1 MMVDD
6 GSSIQRRLADLRIF
20 QRLHEVPVTDR
31 ATQSPAVA
39 LKSLNDALAV
49 APPDYRDYLVE
60 AVACYEQGLY
70 RAAILMVW
78 AATVEYLYIV
88 ASDDPDRIK
97 DLEAANFARFRTSR
111 TYRQIK
117 KKDDFLYL
125 GEANWLQLAEDA
137 GLMNRNARQ
146 MLIERLN
153 LRNRCGHPTKYKPGR
168 EETVVFIE
176 SLLLNILSGRM
187 LNR

>member
-1 MMVDD
+1 MLNDSGV
-6 GSSIQRRLADLRIF
+6 QRRLAALRTF
-20 QRLHEVPVTDR
+20 QRLHETAVTDR

-39 LKSLNDALAV
+39 LRSLNDAVAA

-60 AVACYEQGLY
+60 AVTCYEHGLY
-70 RAAILMVW
+70 RAGILMVW
-78 AATVEYLYIV
+78 AAAMEHLYIV
-88 ASDDPDRIK
+88 ASDHSGGIK
-97 DLEAANFARFRTSR
+97 ALEAANVSRFGNSK

-125 GEANWLQLAEDA
+125 GEASWLQAAEDA

-146 MLIERLN
+146 MLTERLN

-168 EETVVFIE
+168 EETVIFIE
-176 SLLLNILSGRM
+176 SLLLNVLSGQM
-187 LNR
+187 LNW

>member
-1 MMVDD
+1 MLND
-6 GSSIQRRLADLRIF
+6 SSVQRRLAALRTFQDL
-20 QRLHEVPVTDR
+20 HAAPVTDR

-39 LKSLNDALAV
+39 LKSLNDALSA

-60 AVACYEQGLY
+60 TVTCYEQGLY
-70 RAAILMVW
+70 RAGILMVW
-78 AATVEYLYIV
+78 AAAVEHLYIV
-88 ASDDPDRIK
+88 ASDHPGGIK
-97 DLEAANFARFRTSR
+97 ALEAANVARFGNSK

-125 GEANWLQLAEDA
+125 GEASWLQLAEDA

-146 MLIERLN
+146 MLTERLN

-168 EETVVFIE
+168 EETVIFIE
-176 SLLLNILSGRM
+176 SLLLNVLSGRM
-187 LNR
+187 LNW

>member
-1 MMVDD
+1 MVDD
-6 GSSIQRRLADLRIF
+6 SSVWRRLTALRTF
-20 QRLHEVPVTDR
+20 QQLHEAPVTDR

-39 LKSLNDALAV
+39 LKSLNDALAA

-60 AVACYEQGLY
+60 AVTCYEQGLY
-70 RAAILMVW
+70 RAAILLVW
-78 AATVEYLYIV
+78 AAVVEHLYIV
-88 ASDDPDRIK
+88 ASSHANGINA
-97 DLEAANFARFRTSR
+97 LEAANLARFGKSR
-111 TYRQIK
+111 MYRQIR

-176 SLLLNILSGRM
+176 SLLLNILSGQM
-187 LNR
+187 LNW

>member
-1 MMVDD
+1 MATE
-6 GSSIQRRLADLRIF
+6 SSFQKRLAALRTF
-20 QRLHEVPVTDR
+20 QELQRTPVAAPGD
-31 ATQSPAVA
+31 QSPAVA
-39 LKSLNDALAV
+39 LQSLTDALAV

-60 AVACYEQGLY
+60 AVSCYDHALY

-78 AATVEYLYIV
+78 AATMEHLYIV
-88 ASDDPDRIK
+88 ASHHPHGIRDI
-97 DLEAANFARFRTSR
+97 EAANLSRFGTAK

-137 GLMNRNARQ
+137 GLMNRNARKI
-146 MLIERLN
+146 LIERLD

-176 SLLLNILSGRM
+176 SLLLNVLSGRL
-187 LNR
+187 LNW

>member
-1 MMVDD
+1 MANDTSV
-6 GSSIQRRLADLRIF
+6 QRQLAALRTF
-20 QRLHEVPVTDR
+20 QELHEAPVTDR

-39 LKSLNDALAV
+39 LKSLNDALAA

-60 AVACYEQGLY
+60 AVTCYELGLY

-78 AATVEYLYIV
+78 AATMEHLYII
-88 ASDDPDRIK
+88 ASDHPNGIS
-97 DLEAANFARFRTSR
+97 DLEGANLARFGSSK
-111 TYRQIK
+111 TYRRIK

-125 GEANWLQLAEDA
+125 AEANWLQLAEDA

-153 LRNRCGHPTKYKPGR
+153 VRNRCGHPTKYKPGR

-176 SLLLNILSGRM
+176 SLLLNVLSGQM
-187 LNR
+187 LNW

>member
-1 MMVDD
+1 MVNDR
-6 GSSIQRRLADLRIF
+6 SLQRRLAALRTF
-20 QRLHEVPVTDR
+20 QQLHEAPVTDR

-39 LKSLNDALAV
+39 LKSLNDALAA
-49 APPDYRDYLVE
+49 APTDYRDYLVE
-60 AVACYEQGLY
+60 AVTCYEHGLY

-78 AATVEYLYIV
+78 TAAMEHLYIV
-88 ASDDPDRIK
+88 ASNHSGGIK
-97 DLEAANFARFRTSR
+97 DLEAANLSRFGTSK

-117 KKDDFLYL
+117 KKDDFLYQ

-146 MLIERLN
+146 ILIERLN
-153 LRNRCGHPTKYKPGR
+153 LRNRCGHPTKYRPGR

-176 SLLLNILSGRM
+176 SLLLNVLSGQL
-187 LNR
+187 LNW

>member
-1 MMVDD
+1 MVDD
-6 GSSIQRRLADLRIF
+6 GSIERRLAALRTF
-20 QRLHEVPVTDR
+20 QQLHEVPVTDR

-39 LKSLNDALAV
+39 LKSLNDALAI
-49 APPDYRDYLVE
+49 APTAYRDYLAE
-60 AVACYEQGLY
+60 AVTCYERGLY

-78 AATVEYLYIV
+78 AATVEHLYIV
-88 ASDDPDRIK
+88 ASSYPDGII
-97 DLEAANFARFRTSR
+97 DLQIANHSRFGKSR
-111 TYRQIK
+111 TYREIK

-146 MLIERLN
+146 MLIDRLN

-176 SLLLNILSGRM
+176 SLLLNILSDHM
-187 LNR
+187 LNW